1 MAGTCFWPT
10 ELGISLVGCA
20 DVSSMARRKPWRI
33 EDRTQTL
40 YPASRNN
47 CKTMTDEK
55 INVLHAV
62 TVSLSLALMSG
73 QLRYLRTAGFRP
85 AALCSPGPQVEDL
98 RIRES
103 APVFTVA
110 MEREVAPIADLVSL
124 VRIWR
129 FLRRVR

>member
-1 MAGTCFWPT
+1 
-10 ELGISLVGCA
+10 
-20 DVSSMARRKPWRI
+20 
-33 EDRTQTL
+33 
-40 YPASRNN
+40 
-47 CKTMTDEK
+47 MTDEK
-55 INVLHAV
+55 IDVLHAV

-129 FLRRVR
+129 FLRRVRPTICNAGTPKAGLLVGLAAWLTRTPCRVYTLRGL